1 MKLAQQKSS
10 NVEQQ
15 KVETFD
21 TLSEKQSNILKEIL
35 EAEEDL
41 RSAQD
46 NLSNSKSLNKQVS
59 LSWTKFS
66 KPKILGT
73 CSQCYKK
80 IGRKSR
86 KSRLTLKLKQQE

>member
-41 RSAQD
+41 RSA
-46 NLSNSKSLNKQVS
+46 V
-59 LSWTKFS
+59 
-66 KPKILGT
+66 
-73 CSQCYKK
+73 
-80 IGRKSR
+80 
-86 KSRLTLKLKQQE
+86 

>member
-59 LSWTKFS
+59 LS
-66 KPKILGT
+66 
-73 CSQCYKK
+73 
-80 IGRKSR
+80 
-86 KSRLTLKLKQQE
+86 

>member
-46 NLSNSKSLNKQVS
+46 NLSNAKSLNKQVS
-59 LSWTKFS
+59 LS
-66 KPKILGT
+66 
-73 CSQCYKK
+73 
-80 IGRKSR
+80 
-86 KSRLTLKLKQQE
+86 